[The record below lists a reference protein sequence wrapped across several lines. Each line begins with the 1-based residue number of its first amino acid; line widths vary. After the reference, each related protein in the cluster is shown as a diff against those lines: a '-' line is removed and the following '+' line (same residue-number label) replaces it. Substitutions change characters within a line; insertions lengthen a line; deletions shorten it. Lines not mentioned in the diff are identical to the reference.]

1 MLTSLQQ
8 RGTLSPPTPHPL
20 LTLKYFYNQP
30 TGSSENCSKSQNE
43 EPLAGQTFHAEKRAH
58 FAAGSQTKSS
68 CKLIPGMEN
77 IFFLASGLWYED
89 ETLRSVYHLICSDEK
104 TILPTELNFIRVIS
118 SKLAT
123 RNGSLLTD
131 AL

>member
-1 MLTSLQQ
+1 MLKRELILQQ
-8 RGTLSPPTPHPL
+8 EVK
-20 LTLKYFYNQP
+20 LKVAVSLFQVW
-30 TGSSENCSKSQNE
+30 K
-43 EPLAGQTFHAEKRAH
+43 TF
-58 FAAGSQTKSS
+58 
-68 CKLIPGMEN
+68 
-77 IFFLASGLWYED
+77 FFLASGFWYED
-89 ETLRSVYHLICSDEK
+89 ETLRSVYHLICSNEK